1 MEATNRIHG
10 FSSCFPTRFSTIFAA
25 IDTFMRDEEWSK
37 YIFGLDELRK
47 QTGVDEMVRPITE
60 VVVVGVIG
68 VIGLVLLALLQYTFQ
83 VILTLAVVES
93 PAIPVPVDSK
103 KPVAVLGM
111 NTPPKYVTSTLSGS
125 IKHIQDSAGWF
136 AAWRGWNIHVVYLVA
151 LALMRSFLGDVLGSI
166 SEGISRPIAGVVS
179 LLVLGQVAMVSTHI
193 IISKPQK
200 KNWFIILCSTKSRI
214 ILGRSISAMVPFA
227 LAQTLAA
234 ELCNYGVNNVKMI
247 FFLSGVLVSIFVTF
261 PCMVALIRVQASL
274 LPKEQDAVVSFD
286 RSFGVEGIAV
296 ISFKQALSSVG
307 RAGWKRIYGVAIK
320 AAIILAGVSAT
331 IGIVVGVGMTLVVGP
346 ISFAEGRQ
354 SLIYM
359 ASISLLEFF
368 GTLR

>member
-1 MEATNRIHG
+1 M
-10 FSSCFPTRFSTIFAA
+10 
-25 IDTFMRDEEWSK
+25 
-37 YIFGLDELRK
+37 
-47 QTGVDEMVRPITE
+47 
-60 VVVVGVIG
+60 
-68 VIGLVLLALLQYTFQ
+68 
-83 VILTLAVVES
+83 
-93 PAIPVPVDSK
+93 
-103 KPVAVLGM
+103 
-111 NTPPKYVTSTLSGS
+111 
-125 IKHIQDSAGWF
+125 
-136 AAWRGWNIHVVYLVA
+136 
-151 LALMRSFLGDVLGSI
+151 
-166 SEGISRPIAGVVS
+166 
-179 LLVLGQVAMVSTHI
+179 
-193 IISKPQK
+193 
-200 KNWFIILCSTKSRI
+200 
-214 ILGRSISAMVPFA
+214 
-227 LAQTLAA
+227 
-234 ELCNYGVNNVKMI
+234 KMI
-247 FFLSGVLVSIFVTF
+247 FFLFGVLVSIFVTF

-286 RSFGVEGIAV
+286 RSFGVNGIAV